1 LDEYHPGCGRGRRSA
16 DTAGRPSYD
25 QAQGLRG
32 APADPAGC
40 GGPRPRRPAATPCSQ
55 PTATRTVGVPAFP
68 ARPIPGSGP
77 DLPQDDLLNAD
88 PTAPGSPATAVAGH
102 LHALSALITRAEPAD
117 AAGLLSGVLA
127 EGGVLDAVR
136 GLLNTAVDFVDDRA
150 QATGQYAN
158 RSLYTLWH
166 ILSLSADVL
175 DGQAA
180 EQHRAPQ
187 LLQELGSPGR
197 PADGQPA
204 GARGRHEPQDW
215 VPPAAIRDAP
225 AALDAI
231 SARLDGGTT
240 PITAALL
247 MGPVLDPD
255 GGVLERLSAMLAS
268 ASRYARHHGA
278 DPALWQDLGRASQHL
293 DDISETLADSIA
305 GLAQLPDAT
314 GPARGPGEPPRLP
327 APAAGAAPGRRR

>member
-1 LDEYHPGCGRGRRSA
+1 V
-16 DTAGRPSYD
+16 TAGRPTPPD
-25 QAQGLRG
+25 APPTTRRRDC
-32 APADPAGC
+32 AAPPADPAGC
-40 GGPRPRRPAATPCSQ
+40 GGPRPGRPAATPFSR

-68 ARPIPGSGP
+68 SLPIPGSGP
-77 DLPQDDLLNAD
+77 DFPQDDLLNAD
-88 PTAPGSPATAVAGH
+88 PAPGSPATAVAGH

-136 GLLNTAVDFVDDRA
+136 GLLDTAIDFVDDRA

-166 ILSLSADVL
+166 ILSFSSDVL

-187 LLQELGSPGR
+187 LLQELGNPGR

-204 GARGRHEPQDW
+204 GARGRHETQDW

-240 PITAALL
+240 PGSAALL

-268 ASRYARHHGA
+268 ASRYARQHGA

-293 DDISETLADSIA
+293 DGISETLADSIA

-314 GPARGPGEPPRLP
+314 GPARGPGNPPPPP